1 MKQIIPFSK
10 EIVFKTNIASI
21 TSISLEH
28 EEKVS
33 DGEINGDFII
43 FGDYKI
49 HNDTT
54 EKELFRYRLPFT
66 AIIPDNVIK
75 DSVVVDIDDFRYE
88 QIDED
93 VLKVNISFS
102 LEGEE
107 RPLEEKAIEEE
118 RKYEEE
124 LDTFLEQIDN
134 KGDVKDDDSNE
145 LEDNIEENSE
155 ELEEREIIDNVKQE
169 EKIKEDKNIDNGLHD
184 EYITY
189 HIHIVKEDETLDTI
203 IRNYNVNLDYIK
215 EYNDI
220 TNVQIGDKIIIPE
233 LVDE

>member
-107 RPLEEKAIEEE
+107 RPLEEKVIEEE

-124 LDTFLEQIDN
+124 LNTFLEQIDN
-134 KGDVKDDDSNE
+134 KVDVKNDDSNE

-155 ELEEREIIDNVKQE
+155 ELEEREVIDNVKQE

>member
-124 LDTFLEQIDN
+124 LNTFLEQIDN

-233 LVDE
+233 LLDE

>member
-10 EIVFKTNIASI
+10 EIVFKTNIASV

-233 LVDE
+233 LLDE

>member
-66 AIIPDNVIK
+66 AIIPDNVIR

-124 LDTFLEQIDN
+124 VNTFLEQIDN

-145 LEDNIEENSE
+145 LEDNIEETSE
-155 ELEEREIIDNVKQE
+155 ELEEREVIDNVKQE

>member
-124 LDTFLEQIDN
+124 LNTFLEQIDN

-145 LEDNIEENSE
+145 LEDNIEETSE
-155 ELEEREIIDNVKQE
+155 ELEEREVIDNVKQE

-233 LVDE
+233 LLDE

>member
-66 AIIPDNVIK
+66 AIIPDNVIR

-124 LDTFLEQIDN
+124 LNTFLEQIDN

-145 LEDNIEENSE
+145 LEDNIEETSE
-155 ELEEREIIDNVKQE
+155 ELEEREVIDNVKQE